1 MMQSLKDLRDQL
13 NALSH
18 AEKSSIE
25 SLSSIIYE
33 FIAKRRKL
41 KMSQEKLANMIGV
54 NRSAI
59 AKLENSYTTPNF
71 ETLDRIAKALGFK
84 FELVEI
90 ESESV
95 EGK

>member
-1 MMQSLKDLRDQL
+1 MMQSLDDLNL

-25 SLSSIIYE
+25 SLSNIIYK
-33 FIAKRRKL
+33 FIVKRRKL
-41 KMSQEKLANMIGV
+41 KISQKKLASMVGV

-71 ETLDRIAKALGFK
+71 DTLDRIAKALGFK
-84 FELVEI
+84 FELVE
-90 ESESV
+90 V
-95 EGK
+95 EENII